1 MININKVEKINA
13 PIEEIFRY
21 IENPE
26 NLKLYFPNIVDI
38 INSHISEKKVG
49 DSFVATFITMGVVF
63 EELFTV
69 NEYEDL
75 NSISLNFAGVLNGKM
90 GFNFHKIYKDVTLAN
105 FYLNYRINNDIS
117 ENPIDSII
125 FQRLSTINFER
136 VLENLKLVSETSY
149 ILSNSKIYT
158 FRKLTQAYI

>member
-49 DSFVATFITMGVVF
+49 DSFVAKFITMGVVF

-90 GFNFHKIYKDVTLAN
+90 GFNFHKIYKDVILAN
-105 FYLNYRINNDIS
+105 FYLNYRINNNIS
-117 ENPIDSII
+117 EKPIDSIV
-125 FQRLSTINFER
+125 FQRLNTINFER
-136 VLENLKLVSETSY
+136 VLENLKLVYETS
-149 ILSNSKIYT
+149 
-158 FRKLTQAYI
+158 